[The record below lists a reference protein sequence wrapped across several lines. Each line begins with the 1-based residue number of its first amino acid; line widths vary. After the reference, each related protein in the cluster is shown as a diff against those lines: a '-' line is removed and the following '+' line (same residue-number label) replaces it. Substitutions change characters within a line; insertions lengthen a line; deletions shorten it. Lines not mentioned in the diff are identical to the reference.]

1 MKILVGYNG
10 SSESQAALA
19 LAGDYAMQLGGHVM
33 VVTSTE
39 GGKGERP
46 EDIAQAEAHL
56 SEVKAMMNSQSITTE
71 VFQTARGMSPG
82 EDLVRLATEQ
92 AVDLIIVGV
101 EKRSRAQK
109 LLLGSTAQ
117 YVILKAPCPV
127 LSTK

>member
-19 LAGDYAMQLGGHVM
+19 LAGDYAKQQGGHVM
-33 VVTSTE
+33 VGTSTE

-56 SEVKAMMNSQSITTE
+56 GDVKKRLNSQGVTTE

-92 AVDLIIVGV
+92 AVDLIVVGV

-117 YVILKAPCPV
+117 YVFLKAPCPV